1 MTLLRIITI
10 ICVGFL
16 LSGQTSEDGGLDSAF
31 PRDTLV
37 IAADEHACYFFDIYV
52 ATTRAQQM
60 RGLMHVRELPEF
72 TGMIFVY
79 RQPGIRSMWMKN
91 TYLPLDMLF
100 YDSQG
105 LVTHIQEQ
113 ATPLSEDIIESGGVV
128 AGVVELLGGEV
139 ARRDIK
145 VGDRVV
151 VHGHTVVAAPVV
163 RNNRIGI
170 DTGGCFSGNLTCL
183 VLEGESHRFLTT
195 ANFLNPE

>member
-1 MTLLRIITI
+1 MRHVNTALLA
-10 ICVGFL
+10 L
-16 LSGQTSEDGGLDSAF
+16 LLAAATACAQTPADFQPTQLRGF
-31 PRDTLV
+31 PRGTVEIERAGGHDTFHV
-37 IAADEHACYFFDIYV
+37 WIADTSARQE
-52 ATTRAQQM
+52 Q
-60 RGLMHVRELPEF
+60 GLMWIRDLPPDY
-72 TGMIFVY
+72 GMVFPLLPPRMMY
-79 RQPGIRSMWMKN
+79 MWMKN

-151 VHGHTVVAAPVV
+151 VHGL
-163 RNNRIGI
+163 
-170 DTGGCFSGNLTCL
+170 GN
-183 VLEGESHRFLTT
+183 
-195 ANFLNPE
+195 